1 MLLIISLIIV
11 AIFIYLFK
19 ASIKS
24 NANAFYIGAAAI
36 SIAVFLLG
44 YADIPVNIQQNI
56 LGIVSKGSLGTALFV
71 VVMYTGALPRESKL
85 MPVLMRIRGELSIT
99 AAVLVLCHNATY
111 GRIYFQ
117 RLLFNTDALSGTQ
130 LAAALVS
137 IVLIALM
144 LVLTVTSF
152 PKVRRAMQPI
162 KWKKLQRSA
171 YVFYGLMY
179 VHIMLINVPLARQGI
194 RTYIVNVFVYSLVFI
209 GYAAMRVSKYIVK
222 RTGVTKN
229 SNGMAA
235 GVTSSKI
242 KNVSKP
248 TKIDNDK
255 TDNKENEII
264 TEKVSNE
271 SKVNNAGKLAI
282 SKLDKSKWERTS
294 SVYVVHIIAL
304 LAFVLAVSTCFI
316 GVKNDDEFEI
326 GSGSATSS
334 GSSGA
339 GSSNSAGGSNSS
351 GNTYKSD
358 GQYTGTAVC
367 ETYGYTVTVT
377 LTIKNDRIADVTAVS
392 EADSHDTEYFEMA
405 SASVPAAIVEKQGS
419 KGVDSVSGATL
430 SSKAIK
436 QAFYNAYKS
445 ALK

>member
-24 NANAFYIGAAAI
+24 NANAFYIGAAVI

-85 MPVLMRIRGELSIT
+85 LPVLMRIRGELSIT

-222 RTGVTKN
+222 RAGRGVKTATGSRTSSSANLNTKN
-229 SNGMAA
+229 KTEDGGNRKISN
-235 GVTSSKI
+235 S
-242 KNVSKP
+242 
-248 TKIDNDK
+248 D
-255 TDNKENEII
+255 
-264 TEKVSNE
+264 KVSGEIKVNNE
-271 SKVNNAGKLAI
+271 SKLNKIPA
-282 SKLDKSKWERTS
+282 
-294 SVYVVHIIAL
+294 VYMVYIIAA
-304 LAFVLAVSTCFI
+304 LAFILAVSTCFI
-316 GVKNDDEFEI
+316 GVKSDDEFEVGT
-326 GSGSATSS
+326 GSATLSGSSGTGSATSS
-334 GSSGA
+334 GSSG
-339 GSSNSAGGSNSS
+339 S
-351 GNTYKSD
+351 TYKAD

-377 LTIKNDRIADVTAVS
+377 LTIKDDRIADVTAVS

-405 SASVPAAIVEKQGS
+405 NASVPAAIVEKQGS